1 MQFFCDFNLKTIS
14 QNSNKLTIERYW
26 PSKKRILNFQELF
39 QDLFD
44 NLLTA
49 IKNIIISKDSV
60 YIEARSLPSFLN
72 EETMKQLLRPTDL
85 LKAEPALHY
94 FGGEAFAR
102 LLMYILR
109 LNKINEMY
117 NDLAD
122 LEGHSFID
130 ELLNAIGVR
139 YLVEDQDL
147 ERIPETGGFITVSNH
162 PFGGVDGILL
172 LKMLSEK
179 RPDVKILANFLLS
192 RVEPLSPFLLTVNP
206 FEERSDSASS
216 ISGLKA
222 AIHHVRNGGALCIFP
237 AGEVSSVDQ
246 YYNISDIEWKKP
258 VLKLIKKAE
267 VPVVP
272 IYFSGSNS
280 LLFHV
285 LGLVH
290 PRLRTI
296 KLPSEL
302 LNKKAYNISIRIGTP
317 ISVKEQSEFENILQF
332 GRFLRAKTYCLQAS
346 KTLGVKNFFKIKP
359 FQKLPQPIVPETDTD
374 ELCGEVES
382 IRAQYH
388 LFSVKNY
395 ALFCAP
401 TTCIPLLFNEIGRLR
416 EITFREVGEGTNLS
430 RDIDEYDLYYH
441 QLFIWDE
448 NERRIVGAYRI
459 GMGPQIIA
467 QYGLHGFYLH
477 SLFRLKTEMIPL
489 LSQSLELGRSFV
501 VKDYQRKPLPLFL
514 LWKGLLYFLLKNP
527 ECRYLVGPVSISDNY
542 SPVSK
547 DSIIRFITTYYFD
560 RKIAAW
566 VKPRKAHKF
575 VSENESVNHLLR
587 NIGGDLNK
595 FDKMIGDIDL
605 INKGLPVLLKKYLSL
620 NAKIVAFNVDP
631 GFNNSLDGLI
641 VLDIFDVQ
649 QSTIESLSKELNDGS
664 LLERFYANRELIKS
678 NN

>member
-1 MQFFCDFNLKTIS
+1 LAEDLCFCFKI
-14 QNSNKLTIERYW
+14 KIE
-26 PSKKRILNFQELF
+26 Q
-39 QDLFD
+39 
-44 NLLTA
+44 
-49 IKNIIISKDSV
+49 
-60 YIEARSLPSFLN
+60 
-72 EETMKQLLRPTDL
+72 MKQLLNTTDL

-109 LNKINEMY
+109 LNKINKMY
-117 NDLAD
+117 DTLVS
-122 LEGHSFID
+122 LEGQSFVD
-130 ELLNAIGVR
+130 ELLNVLGVR
-139 YLVEDQDL
+139 YLVEAPDL

-172 LKMLSEK
+172 MKMLAEK

-192 RVEPLSPFLLTVNP
+192 RIEPLSPFFLTVNP
-206 FEERSDSASS
+206 FEERSDAAAS

-222 AIHHVRNGGALCIFP
+222 ALNHVRNGGALCIFP
-237 AGEVSSVDQ
+237 SGEVSSFDQ
-246 YYNISDIEWKKP
+246 YFNISDIEWKKP

-267 VPVVP
+267 VSVVP

-302 LNKKAYNISIRIGTP
+302 LNKKAHSISIRIGTP
-317 ISVKEQSEFENILQF
+317 ISVKEQCEFENVLQY
-332 GRFLRAKTYCLQAS
+332 GRFLRAKTYCLQAP
-346 KTLGVKNFFKIKP
+346 KTIAVKNFFKFNA
-359 FQKLPQPIVPETDTD
+359 FQKQPQPILPEMNTD
-374 ELCGEVES
+374 ELCAEIES
-382 IRAQYH
+382 IRSQYY

-401 TTCIPLLFNEIGRLR
+401 TTSIPLLFSEIGRLR
-416 EITFREVGEGTNLS
+416 EITFREVGEGTNQAT
-430 RDIDEYDLYYH
+430 DIDEYDLYYH

-448 NERRIVGAYRI
+448 EERCIVGAYRI
-459 GMGPQIIA
+459 GMGQQIVA
-467 QYGLHGFYLH
+467 QYGLHGFYIH
-477 SLFRLKTEMIPL
+477 SLFRLRAEIIPL
-489 LSQSLELGRSFV
+489 LSQSLELGRSFI

-527 ECRYLVGPVSISDNY
+527 EYRYLIGPVSISNNY

-547 DSIIRFITTYYFD
+547 DSIIRFITTNYFD
-560 RKIAAW
+560 QKIAAW

-575 VSENESVNHLLR
+575 VSDNESINHLLK

-595 FDKMIGDIDL
+595 FDKMIGDIDH
-605 INKGLPVLLKKYLSL
+605 INKGLPVLVKKYLSL

-631 GFNNSLDGLI
+631 GFNNCLDGLI

-649 QSTIESLSKELNDGS
+649 LATIESLSKEVNDGS
-664 LLERFYANRELIKS
+664 LLERFYSSRELVKS
-678 NN
+678 DN